1 MIIIEP
7 CAGLGNRLLALTS
20 AYELAKKLN
29 RELII
34 IWKREAGCNIR
45 SKDLFAFS
53 GVQVIDISENGW
65 KKEPIATLKSNHVKK
80 KYRGMAERF
89 VECDEVEAWKA
100 EGGYEKVEQMIAAAK
115 VIYLKSYTNLCEI
128 HAASFDFLTP
138 AAAVAERGNRVF
150 SRITDKTVGVHIRRT
165 DHSDA
170 IANSPLSLFV
180 DKMKAEMENND
191 ASFYLTTDDA
201 SVIAEM
207 EQHFPKERL
216 IVYEDKVL
224 DRDSM
229 VGIQDALVDM
239 LCLSKCCKIIGS
251 YRSTFSLIP
260 SIMGEIELEMMIKD

>member
-20 AYELAKKLN
+20 AYELSKKLN
-29 RELII
+29 RKLIV
-34 IWKREAGCNIR
+34 IWKREAGCNIC
-45 SKDLFAFS
+45 SEELFTFS
-53 GVQVIDISENGW
+53 GMQVIDISENGW
-65 KKEPIATLKSNHVKK
+65 KKEPIATLRSNSLKK
-80 KYRGMAERF
+80 RYRGMAARF
-89 VECDEVEAWKA
+89 VECDEVEAWKR
-100 EGGYEKVEQMIAAAK
+100 EGGYEKVEQMIAGEK
-115 VIYLKSYTNLCEI
+115 VIYVKSYTNLCEI
-128 HAASFDFLTP
+128 DAESFAFLTP
-138 AAAVAERGNRVF
+138 AAAVTKRGEQVF

-165 DHSDA
+165 DHNDA
-170 IANSPLSLFV
+170 IANSPLPLFI
-180 DKMKAEMENND
+180 DRMKAEVELND

-207 EQHFPKERL
+207 EKHFPKERL

-239 LCLSKCCKIIGS
+239 LCLSKCCRIIGS

-260 SIMGEIELEMMIKD
+260 AIMGEIELEMMIKD